1 MQSFLDV
8 LQYLPLFY
16 SGIVSTIL
24 LWLAALVLATVIG
37 LVLATTIWL
46 KVPVVSRAASAFILF
61 IRGVPILV
69 QVFYIYFLF
78 PSVGITLPAFWA
90 AVVGLGLAFSAY
102 MAEVFRAGILAVD
115 RGQVE
120 AATSLAMSPL
130 LVARRLI
137 VPQAVRTALPGYSNI
152 VVMILKTTS
161 LASVIAV
168 PELSR
173 TAFLL
178 VQSTHKS
185 IELFTLLAL
194 IYICIS
200 IPMIAAVRRLE
211 RK

>member
-1 MQSFLDV
+1 MQSFLEV

-16 SGIVSTIL
+16 SGIAKTIL
-24 LWLAALVLATVIG
+24 LWICALVQI
-37 LVLATTIWL
+37 
-46 KVPVVSRAASAFILF
+46 
-61 IRGVPILV
+61 
-69 QVFYIYFLF
+69 FYIFFLL

-102 MAEVFRAGILAVD
+102 IAEVFRAGILAVD
-115 RGQVE
+115 HGQVE
-120 AATSLAMSPL
+120 AATSLAMNPL
-130 LVARRLI
+130 LVARRVI
-137 VPQAVRTALPGYSNI
+137 VPQAARTALPGYSNI
-152 VVMILKTTS
+152 IVMILKTTS

-178 VQSTHKS
+178 VQSTQKS
-185 IELFTLLAL
+185 IEVFTLLAL
-194 IYICIS
+194 IYITIS